1 MPPARFER
9 SWPGS
14 SVSSD
19 ERFER
24 VVREYG
30 AALRRLASAWE
41 RDRTAQEDL
50 LQEILVALWRALPRF
65 RGEASERTFVFRVAL
80 NRAMTHR
87 FRRAP
92 PASPLDDAAHLAD
105 SRQSPEAEAAAA
117 QQRERLV
124 AALQSLSPSLREA
137 VTLSLEGLSGGEI
150 ADVLGI
156 TENNAMVRLSRARRA
171 LWEAMNRP

>member
-1 MPPARFER
+1 
-9 SWPGS
+9 
-14 SVSSD
+14 VSSD

-30 AALRRLASAWE
+30 AALRRLAGGWE

-87 FRRAP
+87 FKRAP
-92 PASPLDDAAHLAD
+92 PIVPLDDAAQVAD
-105 SRQSPEAEAAAA
+105 SRQSPEAEAATA

-124 AALQSLSPSLREA
+124 AALQSLPPSLREA
-137 VTLSLEGLSGGEI
+137 VMLGLEGLSGADI

-171 LWEAMNRP
+171 LREAMNRP

>member
-24 VVREYG
+24 VVREHG

-92 PASPLDDAAHLAD
+92 PAVPLDDAAQVAD
-105 SRQSPEAEAAAA
+105 SRQSPEAEAATA

-124 AALQSLSPSLREA
+124 GALLSPPLREA
-137 VTLSLEGLSGGEI
+137 VTLGLEGFSGAEI
-150 ADVLGI
+150 AEVLGI
-156 TENNAMVRLSRARRA
+156 TENSAMVRLSRARRA
-171 LWEAMNRP
+171 LREAMNRP

>member
-1 MPPARFER
+1 MPTARFEH
-9 SWPGS
+9 SSPGS

-24 VVREYG
+24 VVREHG

-41 RDRTAQEDL
+41 RDRAAQEDL

-92 PASPLDDAAHLAD
+92 RAEPLDAAAYVADA
-105 SRQSPEAEAAAA
+105 RQSPEAAVTAA
-117 QQRERLV
+117 QQREQLV
-124 AALQSLSPSLREA
+124 AALQSLPLPLRE
-137 VTLSLEGLSGGEI
+137 VMTLALEDLSRAEI

-156 TENNAMVRLSRARRA
+156 TENNATVRLSRARRA
-171 LWEAMNRP
+171 LQEAMSRV

>member
-1 MPPARFER
+1 M
-9 SWPGS
+9 
-14 SVSSD
+14 SSD

-30 AALRRLASAWE
+30 AALRRLAGGWE

-87 FRRAP
+87 FKRAP
-92 PASPLDDAAHLAD
+92 PIVPLDDAAQVAD
-105 SRQSPEAEAAAA
+105 SRQSPEAEAATA

-124 AALQSLSPSLREA
+124 AALQSLPPSLREA
-137 VTLSLEGLSGGEI
+137 VMLGLEGLSGADI

-171 LWEAMNRP
+171 LREAMNRP